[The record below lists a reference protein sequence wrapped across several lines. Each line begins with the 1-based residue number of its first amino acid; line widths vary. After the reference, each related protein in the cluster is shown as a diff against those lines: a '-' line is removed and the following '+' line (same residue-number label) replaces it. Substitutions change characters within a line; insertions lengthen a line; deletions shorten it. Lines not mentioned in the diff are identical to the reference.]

1 MQTLK
6 KLAVAYRLSLTH
18 GYCHADLEEA
28 KELAE
33 EEVEIPL
40 GFLKQELLD
49 DYGGNSTHEIAG
61 MLVDRILDKE
71 VKF

>member
-18 GYCHADLEEA
+18 GYCPADLEEA
-28 KELAE
+28 QELAE

-40 GFLKQELLD
+40 GF
-49 DYGGNSTHEIAG
+49 S
-61 MLVDRILDKE
+61 LVCHPTYCHFI
-71 VKF
+71 